1 MSVLTVM
8 ASPVPAVAT
17 PGART
22 SVLVAATGWHPSTA
36 ELMELVRRAQ
46 EENDAA
52 AWETLYRGAYPG
64 LLAYARR
71 RLWGRT
77 EADDAVSETF
87 ARAYRRIGDF
97 RWTGGGFIA
106 WLYGILRNVVLEA
119 QRRDRRLNPAAAS
132 AVSRAEDDCLDG
144 VLLDEEA
151 AAVRAAFASLS
162 PEDQEVLELRV
173 IGDLAADE
181 VAAVV
186 GKRPGA
192 VRMAQ
197 SRALARLRVAL
208 ERVSA
213 GG

>member
-1 MSVLTVM
+1 M
-8 ASPVPAVAT
+8 
-17 PGART
+17 G
-22 SVLVAATGWHPSTA
+22 ATGWHLSNA
-36 ELMELVRRAQ
+36 ELRELVGRAQ
-46 EENDAA
+46 NADCG
-52 AWETLYRGAYPG
+52 AWETLYRSTYPG

-97 RWTGGGFIA
+97 RWTGGGFVA
-106 WLYGILRNVVLEA
+106 WLYGILRNVVLES
-119 QRRDRRLNPAAAS
+119 QRRDRRTDLVLPGEQ
-132 AVSRAEDDCLDG
+132 RFEDDCLDG
-144 VLLDEEA
+144 VLLDEET

-173 IGDLAADE
+173 IADLAADE
-181 VAAVV
+181 VAVVV

-197 SRALARLRVAL
+197 SRALGRLRIAL
-208 ERVSA
+208 DRVSA

>member
-1 MSVLTVM
+1 
-8 ASPVPAVAT
+8 
-17 PGART
+17 
-22 SVLVAATGWHPSTA
+22 
-36 ELMELVRRAQ
+36 MELVRRAK
-46 EENDAA
+46 EDDDAA
-52 AWETLYRGAYPG
+52 AWEALYRATYPG

-87 ARAYRRIGDF
+87 ARAFRRMGDF
-97 RWTGGGFIA
+97 EWTGGGFVA

-119 QRRDRRLNPAAAS
+119 QRSNRR
-132 AVSRAEDDCLDG
+132 VSVAMTPDEREEDDALDA
-144 VLLDEEA
+144 VILDEEA

-162 PEDQEVLELRV
+162 PFDQELLELRV
-173 IGDLAADE
+173 IGDLGAEE
-181 VAAVV
+181 VAAVI

-197 SRALARLRVAL
+197 SRALARLRAALGQVAT
-208 ERVSA
+208 

>member
-1 MSVLTVM
+1 MSATAVIPLVT
-8 ASPVPAVAT
+8 PAYADA
-17 PGART
+17 GGRT
-22 SVLVAATGWHPSTA
+22 RALVAATGWHPSTA
-36 ELMELVRRAQ
+36 ELVELVRRAK
-46 EENDAA
+46 EEDDAE
-52 AWETLYRGAYPG
+52 AWETLYRGTYPG

-87 ARAYRRIGDF
+87 ARAYRRIGAF
-97 RWTGGGFIA
+97 QWTGGGFVA

-119 QRRDRRLNPAAAS
+119 QRRDRRVNVGPPADP
-132 AVSRAEDDCLDG
+132 RAEDDSLDE

-162 PEDQEVLELRV
+162 PHDQEVLELRV
-173 IGDLAADE
+173 IADLAAEE

-186 GKRPGA
+186 GKRAGA

-197 SRALARLRVAL
+197 SRALARLRAALDKVA
-208 ERVSA
+208 A
-213 GG
+213 DG

>member
-1 MSVLTVM
+1 M
-8 ASPVPAVAT
+8 
-17 PGART
+17 
-22 SVLVAATGWHPSTA
+22 
-36 ELMELVRRAQ
+36 RRAQ
-46 EENDAA
+46 EHDDAD
-52 AWETLYRGAYPG
+52 AWEALYRAAYPG

-71 RLWGRT
+71 RLWGAT

-97 RWTGGGFIA
+97 EWTGGGFVA

-119 QRRDRRLNPAAAS
+119 QRGNRRVEVS
-132 AVSRAEDDCLDG
+132 MAVDEREEDDSLDA
-144 VLLDEEA
+144 VILDEEA

-162 PEDQEVLELRV
+162 PDDQEVLELRV

-208 ERVSA
+208 AKVAA
-213 GG
+213 GE

>member
-1 MSVLTVM
+1 M
-8 ASPVPAVAT
+8 
-17 PGART
+17 G
-22 SVLVAATGWHPSTA
+22 ATGWHPSTT
-36 ELMELVRRAQ
+36 ELRELVWRAQ
-46 EENDAA
+46 NADRA
-52 AWETLYRGAYPG
+52 AWEALYRATYPG

-77 EADDAVSETF
+77 EADDAVSETY

-97 RWTGGGFIA
+97 RWTGAGFVA

-119 QRRDRRLNPAAAS
+119 QRPERRSHAFVPG
-132 AVSRAEDDCLDG
+132 VQRVEDDCLDG

-173 IGDLAADE
+173 IADLSAED
-181 VAAVV
+181 VAVVV

-197 SRALARLRVAL
+197 SRALTRLRAAL
-208 ERVSA
+208 DRVSA

>member
-1 MSVLTVM
+1 M
-8 ASPVPAVAT
+8 
-17 PGART
+17 
-22 SVLVAATGWHPSTA
+22 
-36 ELMELVRRAQ
+36 VRRAQ
-46 EENDAA
+46 GGDRV
-52 AWETLYRGAYPG
+52 AWEVLYRSTYPG
-64 LLAYARR
+64 LLSYARR

-97 RWTGGGFIA
+97 RWTGGGFVA

-119 QRRDRRLNPAAAS
+119 QRHDRRND
-132 AVSRAEDDCLDG
+132 VSVPGEQRIEDDCLDG

-151 AAVRAAFASLS
+151 AEVRAAFDSLS
-162 PEDQEVLELRV
+162 REDQEVLELRV
-173 IGDLAADE
+173 IADLGADE
-181 VAAVV
+181 VALVV

-197 SRALARLRVAL
+197 SRALGRLRVAL
-208 ERVSA
+208 DRVSA

>member
-1 MSVLTVM
+1 MSAT
-8 ASPVPAVAT
+8 AVIPLAT
-17 PGART
+17 PASIGPSGNTRA
-22 SVLVAATGWHPSTA
+22 LVAPTGWHPSAA

-46 EENDAA
+46 EEDDVE
-52 AWETLYRGAYPG
+52 AWETLYRGTYPG

-97 RWTGGGFIA
+97 QWTGGGFVA

-119 QRRDRRLNPAAAS
+119 QRSD
-132 AVSRAEDDCLDG
+132 SRVNVAPPSDPRVEDDSLEE

-162 PEDQEVLELRV
+162 PHDQEVLELRV
-173 IGDLAADE
+173 IADLAAED

-186 GKRPGA
+186 GKRAGA

-197 SRALARLRVAL
+197 SRALVRLRAAL
-208 ERVSA
+208 EKVST

>member
-1 MSVLTVM
+1 VSASAVIPLPTPAAAGGGTTRVLLS
-8 ASPVPAVAT
+8 AS
-17 PGART
+17 G
-22 SVLVAATGWHPSTA
+22 SGWHPPPA

-46 EENDAA
+46 EDDDAA
-52 AWETLYRGAYPG
+52 AWEALYRATYPG
-64 LLAYARR
+64 LLAYARG

-97 RWTGGGFIA
+97 QWTGGGFVA

-119 QRRDRRLNPAAAS
+119 QRSNRRVNLTVAPDQ
-132 AVSRAEDDCLDG
+132 REEDDSLDA
-144 VLLDEEA
+144 VILDEEA

-162 PEDQEVLELRV
+162 PFDQEVLELRI
-173 IGDLAADE
+173 IGDLAAEE
-181 VAAVV
+181 VAEVI

-197 SRALARLRVAL
+197 SRALARLRIALGKVA
-208 ERVSA
+208 S